1 MIIKRHTAIGTILTA
16 TVIFFIGLLISA
28 RIFFAGASFNLKTA
42 VISHLQSR
50 AMNPH
55 GYLPAVLGTAIAVIL
70 LLPPAIFI
78 YNHVVI
84 SQSVLSKA
92 GLAFIGLGI
101 FGAIVIGILSPAPNI
116 YEHVHI
122 PLAFAIFTS
131 LTAGIVIYMI
141 AACRLVFP
149 RHKAMGWALLCSIVF
164 LVAVLLFIL
173 FLYFTPQF
181 FDENSWLRNRALYEW
196 TLSACLAACTVALIL
211 VLAKF
216 APANTSS
223 HVAS

>member
-1 MIIKRHTAIGTILTA
+1 MIIKRRTAIGSILAATA
-16 TVIFFIGLLISA
+16 LFFIGLLVSA
-28 RIFFAGASFNLKTA
+28 HIFFAGASFNLKTA

-50 AMNPH
+50 TMNPH
-55 GYLPAVLGTAIAVIL
+55 GYLPAVLGTAMAVIL

-84 SQSVLSKA
+84 SQPALSKA
-92 GLAFIGLGI
+92 GLTSIGVGVL
-101 FGAIVIGILSPAPNI
+101 GAIAIGILSPAPNI

-122 PLAFAIFTS
+122 PLAFAIFIS
-131 LTAGIVIYMI
+131 LTAGIAIYMI
-141 AACRLVFP
+141 SACRLIFL
-149 RHKAMGWALLCSIVF
+149 RHKVMGWILLCSIVF
-164 LVAVLLFIL
+164 LIAVLLFIL

-196 TLSACLAACTVALIL
+196 ALSACLAACTVALIL

-216 APANTSS
+216 APANESS
-223 HVAS
+223 RGAS